1 MFFRDLKQKC
11 LSCGS
16 VFRTVR
22 DGMDP
27 IGCSAC
33 VDLNPKGSGRSVDNL
48 IFFAGLSLQD

>member
-48 IFFAGLSLQD
+48 IFFAALSLQD